1 MAQNI
6 EICSFLMGSSKTNKI
21 IQWMKNQPSEKFIYV
36 IPNLSELV
44 DSDDNPSRILS
55 IGFITPELSTEHKTK
70 SEALLSLLKQGAN
83 IACTQSLYK
92 MLSKV
97 HLDIIKSSQYNI
109 ILDEELS
116 LIDVYEQASTSD
128 LVSLLND
135 GKVKINEEDGMVEWC
150 ANDAVTRPYQ
160 DNKHKHHL
168 FYKHI
173 VSEYIYAGRCV
184 IEDGVYQKVIM
195 VSQITK
201 ELVACAK
208 RLVVITYLFKG
219 SILDAFLKIKGFNII
234 KFEDIGIVEPALEE
248 VVGRINLLPY
258 ESKFNKLKLNSTWWK
273 NASKEDVAS
282 IGRYI
287 RRIAD
292 TYGGDRDLVMWTCPS
307 GRVKTEAKAGTV
319 NFVAPKGYLI
329 DSKGNKI
336 WLGCSVRATNKYAH
350 KKLAIHCFNRYP
362 HTVIDSY
369 LRDHG
374 AKIDEDVYAISELLQ
389 WVFRSNCRL
398 PDGSVTLAIAS
409 KRMYD
414 LYVDWTKGRFK
425 DEF

>member
-70 SEALLSLLKQGAN
+70 SEALLYLLKQGAN

-97 HLDIIKSSQYNI
+97 HLDIIKNSQYNI

-173 VSEYIYAGRCV
+173 VSEYI
-184 IEDGVYQKVIM
+184 
-195 VSQITK
+195 
-201 ELVACAK
+201 
-208 RLVVITYLFKG
+208 
-219 SILDAFLKIKGFNII
+219 
-234 KFEDIGIVEPALEE
+234 
-248 VVGRINLLPY
+248 
-258 ESKFNKLKLNSTWWK
+258 
-273 NASKEDVAS
+273 
-282 IGRYI
+282 
-287 RRIAD
+287 
-292 TYGGDRDLVMWTCPS
+292 
-307 GRVKTEAKAGTV
+307 
-319 NFVAPKGYLI
+319 
-329 DSKGNKI
+329 
-336 WLGCSVRATNKYAH
+336 
-350 KKLAIHCFNRYP
+350 
-362 HTVIDSY
+362 
-369 LRDHG
+369 
-374 AKIDEDVYAISELLQ
+374 
-389 WVFRSNCRL
+389 
-398 PDGSVTLAIAS
+398 
-409 KRMYD
+409 
-414 LYVDWTKGRFK
+414 
-425 DEF
+425 

>member
-1 MAQNI
+1 
-6 EICSFLMGSSKTNKI
+6 MGSSKTNKI
-21 IQWMKNQPSEKFIYV
+21 IEWIKNKPTEKFIYV
-36 IPNLSELV
+36 IPNLSELE
-44 DSDDNPSRILS
+44 DSDNNPSRILS
-55 IGFITPELSTEHKTK
+55 IGFVTPELSEEHKTK
-70 SEALLSLLKQGAN
+70 SDSLYSLLKQGAN

-92 MLSKV
+92 MLSKS
-97 HLDIIKSSQYNI
+97 HLELIKKHQYNV

-150 ANDAVTRPYQ
+150 ANEVVTKPYL

-173 VSEYIYAGRCV
+173 TSEYIYAGRCTV
-184 IEDGVYQKVIM
+184 EDGVYQKVIM

-201 ELVACAK
+201 DLVACAK
-208 RLVVITYLFKG
+208 RIVVITYLFKG
-219 SILDAFLKIKGFNII
+219 SILDAFLKIKGFNIV
-234 KFEDIGIVEPALEE
+234 KFEDIGIIEPPLAE
-248 VVGRINLLPY
+248 VVSRITLLPY
-258 ESKFNKLKLNSTWWK
+258 EKQFSKFKLNSTWWK
-273 NASKEDVAS
+273 NASKEDISA
-282 IGRYI
+282 IGKYI
-287 RRIAD
+287 RRVAD
-292 TYGGDRDLVMWTCPS
+292 NHSDNKDLVMWTCPS
-307 GRVKTEAKAGTV
+307 GRVRSEAKSGTV
-319 NFVAPKGYLI
+319 NFVAPKGYLT
-329 DSKGNKI
+329 DSNGNKI

-350 KKLAIHCFNRYP
+350 KKLAIHCFDRYP
-362 HTVIDSY
+362 HTVIESY
-369 LRDHG
+369 LEDYG
-374 AKIDEDVYAISELLQ
+374 VKIDREVFAISELLQ
-389 WVFRSNCRL
+389 WLFRSNCRL

>member
-1 MAQNI
+1 
-6 EICSFLMGSSKTNKI
+6 MGSSKTNKI
-21 IQWMKNQPSEKFIYV
+21 IEWIKNKPTEKFIYV
-36 IPNLSELV
+36 IPNLSELE
-44 DSDDNPSRILS
+44 DSDNNPSRILS
-55 IGFITPELSTEHKTK
+55 IGFVTPELSEEHKTK
-70 SEALLSLLKQGAN
+70 SDSLYSLLKQGAN

-92 MLSKV
+92 MLSKS
-97 HLDIIKSSQYNI
+97 HLELIKKHQYNV

-150 ANDAVTRPYQ
+150 ANEVVTKPYL

-173 VSEYIYAGRCV
+173 TSEYIYAGRCTV
-184 IEDGVYQKVIM
+184 EDGVYQKVIM

-201 ELVACAK
+201 DLVACAK
-208 RLVVITYLFKG
+208 RIVVITYLFKG
-219 SILDAFLKIKGFNII
+219 SILDAFLKIKGFNIV
-234 KFEDIGIVEPALEE
+234 KFEDIGIVEPPLDE
-248 VVGRINLLPY
+248 VVSRITLLPY
-258 ESKFNKLKLNSTWWK
+258 EKQFSKFKLNSTWWK
-273 NASKEDVAS
+273 NASKEDITA
-282 IGRYI
+282 IGKYI
-287 RRIAD
+287 RRVAD
-292 TYGGDRDLVMWTCPS
+292 KYSDNKDLVMWTCPS
-307 GRVKTEAKAGTV
+307 GRVRSEAKVGTV
-319 NFVAPKGYLI
+319 NFVAPKGYLT
-329 DSKGNKI
+329 DSNGNKI

-350 KKLAIHCFNRYP
+350 KKLAIHCFDRYP
-362 HTVIDSY
+362 HTVIESY
-369 LRDHG
+369 LEDYG
-374 AKIDEDVYAISELLQ
+374 VKIDREVFAISELLQ
-389 WVFRSNCRL
+389 WLFRSNCRL

>member
-1 MAQNI
+1 
-6 EICSFLMGSSKTNKI
+6 
-21 IQWMKNQPSEKFIYV
+21 
-36 IPNLSELV
+36 
-44 DSDDNPSRILS
+44 
-55 IGFITPELSTEHKTK
+55 
-70 SEALLSLLKQGAN
+70 
-83 IACTQSLYK
+83 
-92 MLSKV
+92 
-97 HLDIIKSSQYNI
+97 
-109 ILDEELS
+109 
-116 LIDVYEQASTSD
+116 
-128 LVSLLND
+128 
-135 GKVKINEEDGMVEWC
+135 
-150 ANDAVTRPYQ
+150 
-160 DNKHKHHL
+160 
-168 FYKHI
+168 
-173 VSEYIYAGRCV
+173 
-184 IEDGVYQKVIM
+184 M

-208 RLVVITYLFKG
+208 RIVVITYLFKG
-219 SILDAFLKIKGFNII
+219 SVLDAFLKIKGFNII

-248 VVGRINLLPY
+248 VVSRINLLPY
-258 ESKFNKLKLNSTWWK
+258 ETKFTKLKLNSTWWK
-273 NASKEDVAS
+273 NVSKEDVSS

-292 TYGGDRDLVMWTCPS
+292 THADSRDLVMWTCPS
-307 GRVKTEAKAGTV
+307 GRVKSEAKTGTA
-319 NFVAPKGYLI
+319 NFVAPKGYLT

-369 LRDHG
+369 LKDHG

-389 WVFRSNCRL
+389 WLFRSNCRL